1 MILYNLNPVSIW
13 SVDFCLLLFDSSTK
27 LETLFHDYDC
37 ICGLV
42 VALFDAG
49 RTTRP
54 GKLIVASQMQLQWN
68 TGDFMWVRSSQD
80 IWMLLKHSS
89 PPPCSLATSYIE
101 ALVVVFRSLCG
112 SAATIDVIMT
122 SLARHSSDQL
132 VRSSSSRCVGR
143 SDSGNDFRDG
153 PVIVH
158 SRQVFLALWDSQCNC
173 IMLKGVEM

>member
-89 PPPCSLATSYIE
+89 PPPCSLATSYIK
-101 ALVVVFRSLCG
+101 ALVSCVPLARWFRSNDWCNYDIARSSLVG
-112 SAATIDVIMT
+112 SACPIVVVVV
-122 SLARHSSDQL
+122 SLC
-132 VRSSSSRCVGR
+132 RS
-143 SDSGNDFRDG
+143 
-153 PVIVH
+153 
-158 SRQVFLALWDSQCNC
+158 LWQW
-173 IMLKGVEM
+173 